1 MRVLARMLLAAA
13 FVLTGPALRAQG
25 ALSLQGFGYPG
36 GQLSTQALGTGGAM
50 AEFDPQSPLNPAALG
65 VGKRALVYLQYDPE
79 FRTVTLPGSN
89 VSTTTA
95 RFPLFAVSGRYGKA
109 NFGLA
114 FSSYV
119 DRTWTNTFADTQ
131 VVSGEKIGSR
141 LAASSAGGISD
152 LRVAMSWTFTPR
164 FLVGIGVHAFPGEN
178 RTSIGRLFNDS
189 AKFGNFTSSNTMA
202 YNGTA
207 VSLGVVAVPV
217 NHLNVAASAR
227 FGGTLRIRMGD
238 STVLGQAHVPGRY
251 GVGFAFDGVP
261 GTVFSARFNTE
272 RWSDLKGLGSTALQ
286 LHDATEAAAGVETI
300 GPHVAGQTTVLRLGY
315 RDRGLPFSADAN
327 VVKERSVTGGVGLPL
342 ARGFMAVDLAV
353 ARAVRTSGNSS
364 ETGWIVSVGLAI
376 RP

>member
-1 MRVLARMLLAAA
+1 MRVLAR
-13 FVLTGPALRAQG
+13 VLIATTIVLSGPALFAQG
-25 ALSLQGFGYPG
+25 ALSVQGFGYPG
-36 GQLSTQALGTGGAM
+36 GQLSTQALATGGAM

-65 VGKRALVYLQYDPE
+65 VGKRALVYVQYDPE
-79 FRTVTLPGSN
+79 FRSLSLPGSS

-95 RFPLFAVSGRYGKA
+95 RFPLFAVTGRYGKA
-109 NFGLA
+109 TFGLA

-164 FLVGIGVHAFPGEN
+164 FVVGIGAHAFPGNN
-178 RTSIGRLFNDS
+178 RTSIGRVFDDS
-189 AKFGNFTSSNTMA
+189 LRFGNFSSTSTMA

-207 VSLGVVAVPV
+207 LSVGVVAVPV
-217 NHLNVAASAR
+217 NHVNFAASAR

-238 STVLGQAHVPGRY
+238 STVLGEGRVPGRY
-251 GVGFAFDGVP
+251 GVGLAFDGLP

-272 RWSDLKGLGSTALQ
+272 RWSDLKGLGSAGLA

-300 GPHVAGQTTVLRLGY
+300 GPRIAGQTTVLRLGY
-315 RDRGLPFSADAN
+315 RNRDLPFSSDAN
-327 VVKERSVTGGVGLPL
+327 TVKERSINGGVGMPI
-342 ARGFMAVDLAV
+342 ARGIMAIDLAV
-353 ARAVRTSGNSS
+353 AHAVRTSGAIS

>member
-1 MRVLARMLLAAA
+1 MRVFARVLLAA
-13 FVLTGPALRAQG
+13 VIIVPGPALRAQG
-25 ALSLQGFGYPG
+25 ALSVQGFGYPG
-36 GQLSTQALGTGGAM
+36 GQLSTQALATGGAM

-65 VGKRALVYLQYDPE
+65 VGRRALVYVQYDPE
-79 FRTVTLPGSN
+79 FRRVSLPGSN

-109 NFGLA
+109 TFGLA

-119 DRTWTNTFADTQ
+119 DRTWTNTFVDTQ

-141 LAASSAGGISD
+141 LTASSAGGISD
-152 LRVAMSWTFTPR
+152 LRAAMSWTFTPR
-164 FLVGIGVHAFPGEN
+164 FTIGIGAHAFPGEN
-178 RTSIGRLFNDS
+178 RTSIGRVFDDS
-189 AKFGNFTSSNTMA
+189 LKFGNFSSSSTMA
-202 YNGTA
+202 YNGAA
-207 VSLGVVAVPV
+207 VSVGVVAVPV

-238 STVLGQAHVPGRY
+238 STVLGEGRVPGRY
-251 GVGFAFDGVP
+251 GVGLAYDGLP

-272 RWSDLKGLGSTALQ
+272 RWSDLKGLGSPGLQ

-300 GPHVAGQTTVLRLGY
+300 GPRFGGQTTVLRLGY

-327 VVKERSVTGGVGLPL
+327 PVKERSINGGVGLPV
-342 ARGFMAVDLAV
+342 ARGYMAIDLGV
-353 ARAVRTSGNSS
+353 AHAVRTSGAIS